1 MAPSRPSRDIKLT
14 VPRFNS
20 KKVGPKLAKEITSVA
35 KREKVKIDVKQTV
48 DPTTA
53 LALAI
58 SASEWNSLLMTARAD
73 RGPQW
78 DIGTQ
83 MFMVDKGSDLYYN
96 PTPLTGKE
104 SRHESSDKGI
114 EPPNRLGQ
122 QLGQMHGQ
130 MQSPN
135 MPQHH
140 PGMMGGF
147 PGGSPYGVQ
156 QQVPPDQFYGGS
168 SPMHLR
174 PPQMGSVPQDHTM
187 SPDIRRRVTRAMS
200 DEYQMHG
207 M

>member
-1 MAPSRPSRDIKLT
+1 MGYRNTDVRPNRLRVSLT
-14 VPRFNS
+14 HRFSN
-20 KKVGPKLAKEITSVA
+20 
-35 KREKVKIDVKQTV
+35 R
-48 DPTTA
+48 
-53 LALAI
+53 
-58 SASEWNSLLMTARAD
+58 
-73 RGPQW
+73 
-78 DIGTQ
+78 
-83 MFMVDKGSDLYYN
+83 FMVDKGSDLHYD

-104 SRHESSDKGI
+104 PRRESYDKGS
-114 EPPNRLGQ
+114 EQPDRPGQVPHTPQKPHPLDMRLQHPHAYQQ

-135 MPQHH
+135 MAQHH

-156 QQVPPDQFYGGS
+156 QQVPPDQFYGSG

-174 PPQMGSVPQDHTM
+174 PPQMGGVPRDHTM

>member
-1 MAPSRPSRDIKLT
+1 MGYRNTDVRSNRLRIS
-14 VPRFNS
+14 
-20 KKVGPKLAKEITSVA
+20 LAHGCSN
-35 KREKVKIDVKQTV
+35 R
-48 DPTTA
+48 
-53 LALAI
+53 
-58 SASEWNSLLMTARAD
+58 
-73 RGPQW
+73 
-78 DIGTQ
+78 
-83 MFMVDKGSDLYYN
+83 FMVDKGSDLYYN
-96 PTPLTGKE
+96 PAPLTGKE
-104 SRHESSDKGI
+104 PRPESSDKGG
-114 EPPNRLGQ
+114 EQLDRLGQ
-122 QLGQMHGQ
+122 VPHTPQKPHPLDTRLQHPHAYQQQFGPMHGQ

-156 QQVPPDQFYGGS
+156 QQVPPDQFYGGG

-174 PPQMGSVPQDHTM
+174 PPQMGGIPQDHTM